1 MEEQKNE
8 QPIAPQNN
16 DKDIQE
22 NKIIAAL
29 SYIGI
34 LVLVPLL
41 VKKDSKFC
49 KFHAKQGLVMLIIF
63 IVGWLIFWIPV
74 VGWLIWI
81 AAVIL
86 DLLALI
92 QTLQGKYW
100 EIPVVGS
107 WAKKLNI

>member
-1 MEEQKNE
+1 MDEQKNE
-8 QPIAPQNN
+8 QPTVQNE

-49 KFHAKQGLVMLIIF
+49 KFHAKQGLIMLIIF
-63 IVGWLIFWIPV
+63 IVGWLIFWIPFI
-74 VGWLIWI
+74 GWLIWI